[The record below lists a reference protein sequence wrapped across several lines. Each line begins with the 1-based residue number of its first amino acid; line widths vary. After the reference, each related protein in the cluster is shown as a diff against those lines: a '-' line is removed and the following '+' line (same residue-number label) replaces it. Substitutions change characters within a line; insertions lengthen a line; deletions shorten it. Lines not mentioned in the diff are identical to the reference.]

1 MSSRARKQPLG
12 LQILIYGF
20 AGLWLIMAAFPFLWT
35 AWGSFKVELDFF
47 SIADWTYAL
56 TGERTKAEYGSPF
69 TDAGYKG
76 AWVKNLFT
84 EMSSTRSSYVF
95 LWFVRL

>member
-1 MSSRARKQPLG
+1 MSSRARKQSFG

-47 SIADWTYAL
+47 FYC
-56 TGERTKAEYGSPF
+56 
-69 TDAGYKG
+69 
-76 AWVKNLFT
+76 
-84 EMSSTRSSYVF
+84 
-95 LWFVRL
+95 

>member
-76 AWVKNLFT
+76 AWI
-84 EMSSTRSSYVF
+84 
-95 LWFVRL
+95 